1 MEHSNK
7 FDLNRERR
15 AGNNFW
21 KRGLGLQEHRA
32 SEIAAKAKRLDKAQ
46 SDLQIQ
52 EIKLLI
58 DDQGCNLLPESDLK
72 KRFEGHLDSSVIE
85 DGISKGKLFKGVLR
99 IADGNRNNATVMIAE
114 LRTEIFIDD
123 VYAQN

>member
-1 MEHSNK
+1 
-7 FDLNRERR
+7 
-15 AGNNFW
+15 
-21 KRGLGLQEHRA
+21 
-32 SEIAAKAKRLDKAQ
+32 
-46 SDLQIQ
+46 
-52 EIKLLI
+52 LI

-99 IADGNRNNATVMIAE
+99 IADGNRNNATVMVAE